1 MKASDIII
9 DLLVKNGVDKGWV
22 LQGGAIAHIIDSSFQ
37 RAKHKKDFKALTVL
51 HEQAASIAADAYS
64 RLSDNMGSVMV
75 TSGPGATNILTG
87 LACSWYDSIPVIY
100 LTGQVRTWE
109 LSDKSQRQLGFQET
123 DIVSIVKSITK
134 YAVTIKDSRDL
145 VYEIEKA
152 IFLARDGRPGPVLID
167 LPMDM
172 QWAEID
178 MSEQRSFNKP
188 DSVWDYSSQKLKKV
202 DQFISLLEGAK
213 KPVVISGA
221 GVRSSGALD
230 MLEQFVEKLSL
241 PLVNSYGGKDT
252 FSYAHSSYCGMIG
265 MMGGHG
271 SNKILDE
278 ADLIIAIGSR
288 LSWRQV
294 RSQPDKFGLNAK
306 IVHIDIDPK
315 ELDAHVPANLSF
327 DWDASFFLKM
337 VMPEIENKELNFNPF
352 LAKSKQLFT
361 EQKYYDD
368 LVLLDGQINPY
379 SFIKEISKKAPENTT
394 YVCDTGQNLVWC
406 MQAIEI
412 KKSQRLITAWGH
424 SPMGYSICGSLGA
437 YEATSKNKI
446 ICFIGDG
453 GIQMNIQE
461 LQTIKHYG
469 YPIII
474 FVMNNSSYGCI
485 KDFQNDNLEGRYY
498 GTNLV
503 GDYSTPDFV
512 HIAESYGI
520 KSFKLS
526 DNKQTESILA
536 EALKSD
542 APVLVE
548 VMLGEDTKMHISPIK
563 E

>member
-1 MKASDIII
+1 MKASDVII

-22 LQGGAIAHIIDSSFQ
+22 LQGGAIAHVIDSSFQ
-37 RAKHKKDFKALTVL
+37 RAKSQKDFKALTVL

-64 RLSDNMGSVMV
+64 RLSNNMGSVMV

-109 LSDKSQRQLGFQET
+109 LSDENQRQLGFQET
-123 DIVSIVKSITK
+123 DIVSIVKSVTK
-134 YAVTIKDSRDL
+134 YAVTIQDPRDL

-152 IFLARDGRPGPVLID
+152 IYLARDGRPGPVLID

-172 QWAEID
+172 QWADID
-178 MSEQRSFNKP
+178 ISKQRNFCKP
-188 DSVWDYSSQKLKKV
+188 SQVWDYSSQKLKKV
-202 DQFISLLEGAK
+202 DQFISLLEEAR

-221 GVRSSGALD
+221 GVRSSGAVEL
-230 MLEQFVEKLSL
+230 LEEFIAKLSV

-252 FSYAHSSYCGMIG
+252 FPYDHGSYCGMIG

-306 IVHIDIDPK
+306 IVHIDIDSR
-315 ELDAHVPANLSF
+315 ELDAHVPSTLSL
-327 DWDASFFLKM
+327 DWDVSFFLET
-337 VMPEIENKELNFNPF
+337 VMPEIENKEFNFKTF
-352 LAKSKQLFT
+352 LDRSRQLFS

-368 LVLLDGQINPY
+368 LNLSDGQINPY
-379 SFIKEISKKAPENTT
+379 NLIKEISKKTPENTT
-394 YVCDTGQNLVWC
+394 YICDTGQNLVWC

-437 YEATSKNKI
+437 CEASSKNKI

-469 YPIII
+469 YPIVI

-503 GDYSTPDFV
+503 GDYSAPDFAQ
-512 HIAESYGI
+512 IAESYGI

-526 DNKQTESILA
+526 GTNQTESIIDQ
-536 EALKSD
+536 ALDSD

-548 VMLGEDTKMHISPIK
+548 VMLGEDTQMHISPIK
-563 E
+563 

>member
-22 LQGGAIAHIIDSSFQ
+22 LQGGAIAHVIDSSFQ
-37 RAKHKKDFKALTVL
+37 RSKHQKDFKALTVL

-87 LACSWYDSIPVIY
+87 LACSWYDSVPVIY

-109 LSDKSQRQLGFQET
+109 LSDEKQRQLGFQET

-134 YAVTIKDSRDL
+134 YAVTIQDSRDL

-152 IFLARDGRPGPVLID
+152 IYLARDGRPGPVLID

-172 QWAEID
+172 QWADID
-178 MSEQRSFNKP
+178 ISEQRKFNKP
-188 DSVWDYSSQKLKKV
+188 SPVWDYSSQRLKKI
-202 DQFISLLEGAK
+202 DQFISLLEEAR
-213 KPVVISGA
+213 KPVVISGG
-221 GVRSSGALD
+221 GVRSSGATEL
-230 MLEQFVEKLSL
+230 LEEFIGKLSI
-241 PLVNSYGGKDT
+241 PLVNSYGGKDS
-252 FSYAHSSYCGMIG
+252 FPYDHGSYCGMIG

-306 IVHIDIDPK
+306 IVHIDIDSR
-315 ELDAHVPANLSF
+315 ELDAHVPATLAL
-327 DWDASFFLKM
+327 DWDVSFFLET
-337 VMPEIENKELNFNPF
+337 VIPEIENKEFNFKTF
-352 LAKSKQLFT
+352 LERSKQLFS
-361 EQKYYDD
+361 EQKYYED
-368 LVLLDGQINPY
+368 LNLSDSQINPY
-379 SFIKEISKKAPENTT
+379 NLIKEISKKTPENTT
-394 YVCDTGQNLVWC
+394 YICDTGQNLVWC

-412 KKSQRLITAWGH
+412 KKGERLITAWGH

-437 YEATSKNKI
+437 CEASSNNKI

-469 YPIII
+469 YPIVI

-503 GDYSTPDFV
+503 GDYSAPDFAK
-512 HIAESYGI
+512 IAESYGI

-526 DNKQTESILA
+526 KISQSESIVE
-536 EALKSD
+536 EALVSD
-542 APVLVE
+542 VPVLVE
-548 VMLGEDTKMHISPIK
+548 VMLGEDTQMHISPIK
-563 E
+563 